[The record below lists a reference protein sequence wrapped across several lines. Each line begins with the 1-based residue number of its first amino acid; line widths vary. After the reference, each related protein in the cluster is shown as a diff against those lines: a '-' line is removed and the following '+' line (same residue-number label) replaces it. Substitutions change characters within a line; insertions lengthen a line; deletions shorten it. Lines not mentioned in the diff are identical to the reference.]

1 MPSRLILLLGGA
13 RSGKSALA
21 ERLAARLA
29 GAGDVLYVATAQA
42 GDDEMRARI
51 AEHRRRRPAS
61 WRTLEAPLDLAA
73 SIRQHAA
80 GASVV
85 LVDCLTVWTSNLMLR
100 EAGDSETLAPAQE
113 SAILTHLADL
123 LAACRSTSATCLLI
137 SNEVGLGLVPPYPL
151 GRAYRDLLGRVNQRA
166 AADADEVYLLVAGI
180 PVDLK
185 ALASPALLALLAAE
199 TADEDPER

>member
-29 GAGDVLYVATAQA
+29 GAGDVLYVATAHA

-51 AEHRRRRPAS
+51 AEHQRRRPAA
-61 WRTLEAPLDLAA
+61 WRTLEAPYDLAA
-73 SIRQHAA
+73 GIREHAA

-85 LVDCLTVWTSNLMLR
+85 IVDCLTVWASNVLLR
-100 EAGDSETLAPAQE
+100 EAGDAETLTPAQE
-113 SAILTHLADL
+113 SEVLGQVADL
-123 LAACRSTSATCLLI
+123 LSACRETSAACLLI

-151 GRAYRDLLGRVNQRA
+151 GRAYRDLLGRANQTLARR
-166 AADADEVYLLVAGI
+166 ADEVYLLVAGL
-180 PVDLK
+180 PMTVK
-185 ALASPALLALLAAE
+185 GRAS
-199 TADEDPER
+199 

>member
-29 GAGDVLYVATAQA
+29 GAGGVLYVATAQA

-51 AEHRRRRPAS
+51 AEHQRRRPAS
-61 WRTLEAPLDLAA
+61 WRTLEAPLRPRRRHPRARRRRERRPRRLPHRLDVQPAA
-73 SIRQHAA
+73 ARGRRRRDADA
-80 GASVV
+80 GAGVG
-85 LVDCLTVWTSNLMLR
+85 R
-100 EAGDSETLAPAQE
+100 AGAV
-113 SAILTHLADL
+113 ADL
-123 LAACRSTSATCLLI
+123 LAACRATSATCLLI

-151 GRAYRDLLGRVNQRA
+151 GRAYRDLLGRINQRVA
-166 AADADEVYLLVAGI
+166 AAADEVYLLVAGI

-185 ALASPALLALLAAE
+185 ALASPALLALLAEEPSE
-199 TADEDPER
+199 TRQA